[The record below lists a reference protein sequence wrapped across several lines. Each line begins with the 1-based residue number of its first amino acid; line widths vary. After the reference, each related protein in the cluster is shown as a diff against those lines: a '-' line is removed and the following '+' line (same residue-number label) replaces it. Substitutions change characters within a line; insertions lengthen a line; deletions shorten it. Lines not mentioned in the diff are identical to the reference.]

1 MHFTAFDGHTK
12 LAAGPLSEVVRAV
25 AIGRD
30 RPDCAAVLVF
40 EDRTGAQIDL
50 DLRGSIEEII
60 ARYQA
65 LEAHASAP
73 AAPAGPEIPR
83 NPGRPRL
90 GVVPREVTL
99 LPQHWEW
106 LAAQPGGASV
116 TIRKL
121 VEQARRTGA
130 NDERVRVARETA
142 YRFLYAVGGNLPQFD
157 EVSRALFAGDQPRLE
172 SLTADWPRDV
182 RDYLLARLRS

>member
-1 MHFTAFDGHTK
+1 MHFTAFYGHTK
-12 LAAGPLSEVVRAV
+12 LAAGPLLEVVRAV

-40 EDRTGAQIDL
+40 EDRTGAQVDL

-121 VEQARRTGA
+121 VEQARRAGA

-182 RDYLLARLRS
+182 RDYLLARLTS